1 MDSMEDTA
9 GTGTVDTGTMATAAT
24 VTGTGMGMVMG
35 MVTTTTTTITMT
47 TTITRGQ
54 HRVIKTTPIWMNN
67 QHKLNKKMGL
77 YLKMVKTWLPM
88 NIM

>member
-9 GTGTVDTGTMATAAT
+9 GTGTVDTATVATAAT
-24 VTGTGMGMVMG
+24 VTGTAMGMVMG
-35 MVTTTTTTITMT
+35 TVTPTTTTITMT
-47 TTITRGQ
+47 TTITRDQ
-54 HRVIKTTPIWMNN
+54 HREIRTTPLWMNN